1 MQTVVLIIHLLLALS
16 LIGVVLLQRS
26 EGGGLGIGGGGM
38 GPQAGRPPLTGLA
51 KLTWGFAGAFI
62 ITSLALTVIG
72 ASNSAETSVLDR
84 LGAGGGAETAPAG
97 DTPSIPLPDIQLPP
111 AGDQPA
117 LPPAGDAP
125 ALPPAEA
132 PAETPAEA
140 PAEAPAPEA
149 APQDA
154 ATETAPEA
162 ATGTDDQTA
171 LPPVPAE

>member
-72 ASNSAETSVLDR
+72 ASNSTDTSVLER
-84 LGAGGGAETAPAG
+84 IGGGAVTETAPAG
-97 DTPSIPLPDIQLPP
+97 DPSLPPLPDIQLPP
-111 AGDQPA
+111 AGDGPV
-117 LPPAGDAP
+117 LPPAG
-125 ALPPAEA
+125 E
-132 PAETPAEA
+132 
-140 PAEAPAPEA
+140 
-149 APQDA
+149 
-154 ATETAPEA
+154 
-162 ATGTDDQTA
+162 
-171 LPPVPAE
+171 